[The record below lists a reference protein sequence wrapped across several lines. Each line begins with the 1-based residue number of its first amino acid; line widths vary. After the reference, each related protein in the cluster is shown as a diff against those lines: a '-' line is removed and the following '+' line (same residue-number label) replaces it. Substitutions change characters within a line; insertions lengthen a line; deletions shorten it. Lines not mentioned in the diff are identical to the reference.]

1 MQPVELGLDVGGHVD
16 VVDNDTLE
24 AATEGDVA
32 PIAVHDLQ
40 AGDVA
45 IANLEAGEVA
55 QVDAGTTELV
65 TLGVLSRH
73 RDSLP
78 YPAPARRPAHRP
90 RQLNPATGP
99 SGPRAPPA
107 AGFARP
113 QSPQRPG
120 DQPTAAAPSE
130 SVSRDRL
137 RAERFRRAVRR
148 ADGWRPRWF
157 RAARVQR

>member
-65 TLGVLSRH
+65 TLGVLSGH
-73 RDSLP
+73 RDSFP
-78 YPAPARRPAHRP
+78 YPSRP
-90 RQLNPATGP
+90 RQ
-99 SGPRAPPA
+99 
-107 AGFARP
+107 
-113 QSPQRPG
+113 
-120 DQPTAAAPSE
+120 
-130 SVSRDRL
+130 
-137 RAERFRRAVRR
+137 
-148 ADGWRPRWF
+148 
-157 RAARVQR
+157 